1 MRWKRVRNV
10 RKDEERITYEL
21 LLESQIVLQ

>member
-10 RKDEERITYEL
+10 RKNEERITYEL